1 MLQMKAAS
9 NKSKKSAFV
18 ELCSAPL
25 TCTQLCC
32 KRAVNVCNQPHSQGT
47 ENRTTAMKRA
57 MMEDASAL
65 KRNLKLCLDSR
76 YRFAPSTATSA
87 AL

>member
-1 MLQMKAAS
+1 MLQRKAAS
-9 NKSKKSAFV
+9 KESKKSAMV
-18 ELCSAPL
+18 ELWSASL

-32 KRAVNVCNQPHSQGT
+32 KRAVNVCNKPHLQGT

-57 MMEDASAL
+57 IMQDVSAL

-76 YRFAPSTATSA
+76 YRFAPSTATLA